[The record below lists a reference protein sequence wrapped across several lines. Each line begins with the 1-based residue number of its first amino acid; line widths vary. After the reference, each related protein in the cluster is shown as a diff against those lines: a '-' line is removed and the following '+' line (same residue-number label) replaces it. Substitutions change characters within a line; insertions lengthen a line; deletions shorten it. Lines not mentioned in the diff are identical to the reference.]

1 MIKKLTKY
9 FLIISITVI
18 FLFGLKMVLSSNSDY
33 ENTKNIINNYI
44 E

>member
-1 MIKKLTKY
+1 MIKKIIKY

-18 FLFGLKMVLSSNSDY
+18 FLLGLKMVLPSNSDY
-33 ENTKNIINNYI
+33 GNTKNIINNYI